1 MPGVERPIS
10 HQERR
15 NGRTSSL
22 SEISI
27 LATVQCLGFLLGAAV
42 VYVLYFKTPAETAAV
57 RTVSAEQ
64 PAQRIAALPVR
75 PAPAKPKPAG
85 KVKWSVASGKQDRLE
100 ASYEPMDEIAGEA
113 ISVVFQPVLEPERTV
128 NLPERT
134 VSTPQ
139 RTASTQRTD
148 STVNTQPRTPPV
160 RLAGHRPLSR
170 FFAELAALEAGTRTE
185 PITVVHL
192 GDSHIASDSLSRG
205 IRKRLQTRFGD
216 AGRGMMVPAGAYKY
230 AIADGVSFKRLGHWQ
245 ASNSLRAKTGPYGV
259 SGVRLTTNASGARLS
274 LTSRRGLFDWAEV
287 TVVTGPKQGTVQLKA
302 GSQTMSFNARAD
314 ERGSKV
320 VRITAR
326 AETFTVT
333 AGPGGATTVLNWA
346 VGRERPGI
354 RYVNFGI
361 AGATADITKRWA
373 DQLVANDIAHLKPDL
388 IVWGYGTNEG
398 FNDGLDLA
406 RYRNTVSG
414 FISQLKQAAPQ
425 ADFLFLGP
433 ADGARSKRHARGSRR
448 CAPGNWSSPPK
459 LYKVRQLLKDLS
471 KAENAAYWDWYEAMG
486 GACSINRWASAT
498 PALAARDRVHLTPRG
513 YERSADLF
521 VDHLMK
527 SYSQSLLVAATQ

>member
-10 HQERR
+10 HLERR
-15 NGRTSSL
+15 GGRRASL

-42 VYVLYFKTPAETAAV
+42 VYVLYFKAPAEMAAP
-57 RTVSAEQ
+57 RTVKVER
-64 PAQRIAALPVR
+64 PAQPVAAR
-75 PAPAKPKPAG
+75 PAKRAEWA
-85 KVKWSVASGKQDRLE
+85 VASGKQDRLE
-100 ASYEPMDEIAGEA
+100 ASYAPMDEIAGEA
-113 ISVVFQPVLEPERTV
+113 LAVVFQPVLEPERTARA
-128 NLPERT
+128 EDRT
-134 VSTPQ
+134 VGT
-139 RTASTQRTD
+139 RE
-148 STVNTQPRTPPV
+148 RTPPPHPT
-160 RLAGHRPLSR
+160 GHRPLSR
-170 FFAELAALEAGTRTE
+170 FFAELAALEAGTRTQ

-192 GDSHIASDSLSRG
+192 GDSHVASDSLSRG
-205 IRKRLQTRFGD
+205 IRKRLQSRFGD

-274 LTSRRGLFDWAEV
+274 LTSQRGLFDWAEV
-287 TVVTGPKQGTVQLKA
+287 TVVTGPKQGTVILKA
-302 GSQTMSFNARAD
+302 GSQTVNFNARAV

-320 VRITAR
+320 VRIAAR

-373 DQLVANDIAHLKPDL
+373 SQLVANDIAHLKPDL

-398 FNDGLDLA
+398 FNDGLDLE
-406 RYRNTVSG
+406 RYRKTVSG
-414 FISQLKQAAPQ
+414 FIARLRSAAPQ
-425 ADFLFLGP
+425 ADFLLLGP
-433 ADGARSKRHARGSRR
+433 ADGARAKRHAKGSRR

-459 LYKVRQLLKDLS
+459 LHKVRQLLKDLS

-486 GACSINRWASAT
+486 GACSINRWANAT

-513 YERSADLF
+513 YERSAGLF
-521 VDHLMK
+521 VDHLIK